1 MTADGCWLFEEP
13 SSGGALHI
21 AGDWT
26 IQHVAG
32 LKQHLA
38 GRTGGITRIDG
49 TAIKSIDSAGAFV
62 LLEFARN
69 CGFGFDQIRLKD
81 SHKALLSAVAESM
94 EATEPAVPGS
104 TSLLKRALAG
114 LGRDVLALG
123 ANAARLL
130 GFLGLALTRLATTI
144 LRPSR
149 WRVTATVH
157 HMQQS
162 GLDALPLVSLLSFLI
177 GAVVAFLGATVLR
190 DFGAELFVVD
200 LTTYAFL
207 REFGVLLTAILL
219 AGRTASAFTAQIGT
233 MKSREEIDAIRTL
246 GQDPIVLL
254 VLPRLIALIIMLPLL
269 SVMATLAGLLG
280 GLAVAFFSLD
290 IPVDLY
296 ISRVQETATLSHY
309 LTGLSKAPVFAFVI
323 ALVGCLEGFK
333 VTGTAQSVGE
343 RTTSSVV
350 QSISLVIIINALAA
364 VFFMEM
370 GW

>member
-1 MTADGCWLFEEP
+1 MEWVDESRGPDEHLRLLGHWTLEQAAEIQQRLQTYKTQN
-13 SSGGALHI
+13 I
-21 AGDWT
+21 AGLD
-26 IQHVAG
+26 
-32 LKQHLA
+32 
-38 GRTGGITRIDG
+38 GI
-49 TAIKSIDSAGAFV
+49 SIDSIDAAGAF
-62 LLEFARN
+62 LLIRFAEHH
-69 CGFGFDQIRLKD
+69 GLQWDAIRLED
-81 SHKALLSAVAESM
+81 SQRELVSAVAESLG
-94 EATEPAVPGS
+94 ADEPVVEPQSGLWKR
-104 TSLLKRALAG
+104 SLA
-114 LGRDVLALG
+114 ALG
-123 ANAARLL
+123 QSIVALKKNAIHLL
-130 GFLGLALTRLATTI
+130 GFFGLTLATLGKTVF
-144 LRPSR
+144 RPTS
-149 WRVTATVH
+149 WRITSTVH

-177 GAVVAFLGATVLR
+177 GGVVAFLGATVLR

-246 GQDPIVLL
+246 GQDPIILL
-254 VLPRLIALIIMLPLL
+254 VLPRLLALLIMLPLL
-269 SVMATLAGLLG
+269 SVMATLAGLVG
-280 GLAVAFFSLD
+280 GMAVAVYSLG

-296 ISRVQETATLSHY
+296 VSRVQETATLSHY
-309 LTGLSKAPVFAFVI
+309 LTGLSKAPIFALVI

-333 VTGTAQSVGE
+333 VSGTAQSVGE
-343 RTTSSVV
+343 RTTSAVV